1 MIGLQEMVFL
11 DEIVLQ
17 AKIAQRANERL
28 LMTHTEFDNTET
40 WCSIQSI
47 LISTG
52 NISKIL
58 WPNKKYKKRGDLLR
72 EILKIEQDNLLSN
85 RKFRNH
91 FEHYDERIEEWFV
104 NSNSGSY
111 FDLGMNPSLY
121 NNFPKI
127 FHRGYNA
134 YNNTL
139 LFRGEILDLNELLS
153 AITLIY
159 DNCKSF
165 TLT

>member
-1 MIGLQEMVFL
+1 MNGLQIMVFL

-28 LMTHTEFDNTET
+28 IITHTEFDSIES

-47 LISTG
+47 LISAG

-58 WPNKKYKKRGDLLR
+58 WPSKKYKKRGDVLR
-72 EILKIEQDNLLSN
+72 EILKIERDNLLSD

-104 NSNSGSY
+104 NSSSGSY

-121 NNFPKI
+121 NNNPNK

-139 LFRGEILDLNELLS
+139 LFRGEILDLNEVLS